1 MYELDRNALHQAV
14 VDNVKAALAEDVGTG
29 DINAELIPETTHA
42 SARIIVREDAV
53 LCGRLWVDE
62 AFRQLDDRVMCRWHA
77 EDGER
82 VSADSTVA
90 ELHGPGRSL
99 LSGERVALN
108 FLQMLSSTATRC
120 AYLMERIRDTDAQLL
135 DTRKTLPGLR
145 LAQKYAMRCG
155 GGASHRMGLYDAY
168 LIKENHIAACGSI
181 RQAVD
186 LARQQHPDRRVEVEV
201 ENLDELEQALAAEA
215 DVIMLDNFDLAT
227 TRKAV
232 RLVAGRVPLEASGGV
247 NEQTLHAIAE
257 TGVDYISLGTLT
269 KDIQAIDLSM
279 RLTSVTS

>member
-1 MYELDRNALHQAV
+1 MYELDHNALLEAV
-14 VDNVKAALAEDVGTG
+14 TRNVRAALAEDIGSG
-29 DINAELIPETTHA
+29 DINAELISPATRAT
-42 SARIIVREDAV
+42 ARIVVREDAV

-62 AFRQLDDRVMCRWHA
+62 TFRQLDGNVTCRWHA
-77 EDGER
+77 DDGDA
-82 VSADSTVA
+82 VSADSTLV
-90 ELHGPGRSL
+90 ELEGPARSL

-108 FLQMLSSTATRC
+108 FLQVLSSTATRC
-120 AYLMERIRDTDAQLL
+120 AALMTRIQDTTAQLL

-145 LAQKYAMRCG
+145 LGQKYAMRCG

-168 LIKENHIAACGSI
+168 LIKENHIAACGGI
-181 RQAVD
+181 REAVS
-186 LARQQHPDRRVEVEV
+186 LARQNHPDRRVEVEV
-201 ENLDELEQALAAEA
+201 ENLDELAEALAAET
-215 DVIMLDNFDLAT
+215 DIIMLDNFDLAT

-279 RLTSVTS
+279 RLTSVSP